1 MLAPTP
7 TEMDNPVRTR
17 GLVDDRAYRIGAARR
32 AAYDPALMAALLVPV
47 RGREQVF
54 SGDRAGVLGG
64 LAYKVITGMRTPD
77 HSTIAE
83 FRRRHELEIGELF
96 DDVLGVCRE
105 AGLLSVGVIAID
117 GTKINANASMDQN
130 RSYRELVGQTLREA
144 EETDRREDELYGE
157 TVVMS
162 SRSTTGRSSS
172 RPRSRSTRRTSGI
185 SSRCSRRH
193 CATSTGTP

>member
-1 MLAPTP
+1 ML
-7 TEMDNPVRTR
+7 EDV
-17 GLVDDRAYRIGAARR
+17 
-32 AAYDPALMAALLVPV
+32 
-47 RGREQVF
+47 
-54 SGDRAGVLGG
+54 
-64 LAYKVITGMRTPD
+64 AYKVITGMRTPD
-77 HSTIAE
+77 QSTIAE
-83 FRRRHELEIGELF
+83 FRRRHELAIGELF

-130 RSYRELVGQTLREA
+130 RSYRELVGQILREA
-144 EETDRREDELYGE
+144 EETRPARGRALGE